1 MGVLQ
6 GTGYRCSS
14 RLGQHVQ
21 SLDMIKL
28 STSLKEHMSS
38 EGWSIA
44 YLRNEFGGGR
54 DWIMA
59 KKFVMSGGLVFL

>member
-28 STSLKEHMSS
+28 GTSLKEHMSP

-59 KKFVMSGGLVFL
+59 KKFVMSGGSVFP